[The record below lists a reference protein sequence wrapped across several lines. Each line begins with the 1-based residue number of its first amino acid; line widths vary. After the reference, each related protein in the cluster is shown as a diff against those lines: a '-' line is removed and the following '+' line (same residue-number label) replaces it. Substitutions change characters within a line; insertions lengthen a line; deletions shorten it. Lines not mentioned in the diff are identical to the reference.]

1 MIISFRCPPQL
12 REKIEKLIQSGLYP
26 DLSSFCTAA
35 IENLLL
41 LEEHIPESK
50 GERVPT
56 KAQKTTP
63 AKPPKDKATHS
74 VSESAVSPSV
84 VSSEPPAGNLAFPS
98 ELAAFDQNSR
108 VPFTLPVAVA
118 DLFKVNDRIPVDRW
132 LFGQYNRVFPAKV
145 TLRALSNIAMNEG
158 KETLVLDGVGARIA
172 EIAAIVGGRLR
183 SLDRRFATHRDDAF
197 ATAFPD
203 PSLDG
208 QKGRMR
214 YQNHFVGHTVKGEQ
228 GGLPVGLKLAV
239 IHVLK
244 NKPHILP
251 TSAGWSFALLPNPIL
266 DNPSAPIEERLTK
279 MEREFLLAHIRDQ
292 VPVELFAYR
301 ALLSMLSQGI
311 DSPDAMNSALMSLL
325 SEDRKAD
332 DSREF
337 VNTQRAGVLG
347 RMTDLGLISHERD
360 GRFVRRQM
368 TEVGRKFLAE
378 VGSSEFAKGA

>member
-1 MIISFRCPPQL
+1 MIISFRCPPRLQ
-12 REKIEKLIQSGLYP
+12 EKIEKLIESGSYQ

-41 LEEHIPESK
+41 LEEHMPQSQ

-56 KAQKTTP
+56 KQPKTAP
-63 AKPPKDKATHS
+63 ARRPKDRVAHTAP
-74 VSESAVSPSV
+74 E
-84 VSSEPPAGNLAFPS
+84 PAGSPNMTPSEARANDLAFPV
-98 ELAAFDQNSR
+98 ELAAFDQNSKL
-108 VPFTLPVAVA
+108 PFTLPVAVA
-118 DLFKVNDRIPVDRW
+118 DLFKVNDRVPVDRW
-132 LFGQYNRVFPAKV
+132 LFGQYNRIFPAKV
-145 TLRALSNIAMNEG
+145 TLRALSNVAVKEG
-158 KETLVLDGVGARIA
+158 RETLVLDAVGARIA
-172 EIAAIVGGRLR
+172 EIAAIVGDRLR
-183 SLDRRFATHRDDAF
+183 SLDRRLATHRDDAF

-251 TSAGWSFALLPNPIL
+251 TLAGWSFALLPNPIL
-266 DNPSAPIEERLTK
+266 DDPSAPIEERLTTA
-279 MEREFLLAHIRDQ
+279 EREFLLAHIRDQ

-301 ALLSMLSQGI
+301 TLLSLLSQGI
-311 DSPDAMNSALMSLL
+311 DSPDTMNSALMSLL
-325 SEDRKAD
+325 SEQRKAD

-347 RMTDLGLISHERD
+347 RMTDLGLITHERD
-360 GRFVRRQM
+360 GRFVRRQL

>member
-1 MIISFRCPPQL
+1 MIVSFRCPPRL
-12 REKIEKLIQSGLYP
+12 KEKMEKLIESGSYQ

-41 LEEHIPESK
+41 LEEHVPQSQL
-50 GERVPT
+50 ERVRT
-56 KAQKTTP
+56 KGPKTAP
-63 AKPPKDKATHS
+63 ARQPKNKATHS
-74 VSESAVSPSV
+74 APEPAVSLSV
-84 VSSEPPAGNLAFPS
+84 ASSEPCTSDKASPP
-98 ELAAFDQNSR
+98 ELAALDENSK

-145 TLRALSNIAMNEG
+145 TLRALSNVAMKEG
-158 KETLVLDGVGARIA
+158 KETLVLDAVGARIA
-172 EIAAIVGGRLR
+172 EIAAIVGDRLR
-183 SLDRRFATHRDDAF
+183 ALDRRLATHRDDAF

-266 DNPSAPIEERLTK
+266 DDPSAPIEERLTTA
-279 MEREFLLAHIRDQ
+279 EREFLLAHIRDQ

-301 ALLSMLSQGI
+301 TLLSMLSQGI

-325 SEDRKAD
+325 SAERKAD

-347 RMTDLGLISHERD
+347 RMTDLGLITHERD
-360 GRFVRRQM
+360 GRFVRRQL

-378 VGSSEFAKGA
+378 VGSSECAKGA

>member
-1 MIISFRCPPQL
+1 MIISFRCPPAL
-12 REKIEKLIQSGLYP
+12 KEKVEKLIASGSYP

-41 LEEHIPESK
+41 LEEHIPHFQ

-56 KAQKTTP
+56 KVPKTAP
-63 AKPPKDKATHS
+63 ARRPKDTATQIAPERPVS
-74 VSESAVSPSV
+74 PNMASSESGANNST
-84 VSSEPPAGNLAFPS
+84 FPV
-98 ELAAFDQNSR
+98 ELAAVDQNSK

-118 DLFKVNDRIPVDRW
+118 DLFKPSDRVPVDRW
-132 LFGQYNRVFPAKV
+132 LFGQYNRIFPAKV
-145 TLRALSNIAMNEG
+145 TLRALSNVAMKEG
-158 KETLVLDGVGARIA
+158 KETLVLDAIGARIA
-172 EIAAIVGGRLR
+172 EIAAIVGDRLR
-183 SLDRRFATHRDDAF
+183 ALDRRLATHRDDAL

-203 PSLDG
+203 PSRDG

-251 TSAGWSFALLPNPIL
+251 TPAGWSFAQLPNPIL
-266 DNPSAPIEERLTK
+266 DDPSAPIEQRLTTA
-279 MEREFLLAHIRDQ
+279 EREFLLAHIRDQ

-301 ALLSMLSQGI
+301 TLLSMLSRGI

-325 SEDRKAD
+325 SEERKAD

-347 RMTDLGLISHERD
+347 RMTDLGLITHERD
-360 GRFVRRQM
+360 GRFVRRQL
-368 TEVGRKFLAE
+368 TEVGRTFLSE
-378 VGSSEFAKGA
+378 VGFSEFAKGA